1 MINAKVDHCQSLPE
15 FYSEIVRQQE
25 EAHGKDYCAHHN
37 AIRKFIGDG
46 YLKAHSYMELGTH
59 QGATAAC
66 AMLCN
71 PREVHLV
78 DISFEKYNKSKHL
91 FEAYAQK
98 HDIKLVTNEISS
110 TNAASARKT
119 DILLIDSKHKP
130 DHLWQ
135 ELNLHAQNVNKFI
148 ILHDTEIINRKPN
161 TALYQVA
168 EEFCNQINPWFVFK
182 RYRKNV
188 GYTVLMSSTA

>member
-1 MINAKVDHCQSLPE
+1 MINAKLDHCQSLSE

-25 EAHGKDYCAHHN
+25 EAHGKHYCAHHN
-37 AIRKFIGDG
+37 AIRKCLGNSN
-46 YLKAHSYMELGTH
+46 SYMELGTH

-66 AMLCN
+66 ALLCN

-91 FEAYAQK
+91 FEAYTQENS
-98 HDIKLVTNEISS
+98 IKLVTNEISS
-110 TNAASARKT
+110 TNAASTRKT
-119 DILLIDSKHKP
+119 DVLLIDSKHKP
-130 DHLWQ
+130 NHLWQ
-135 ELNLHAQNVNKFI
+135 ELNLHASNVNKYI

-168 EEFCNQINPWFVFK
+168 EEFCNQINPWYVFK
-182 RYRKNV
+182 RFRENV
-188 GYTVLMSSTA
+188 GYTILMNSTC